1 MAEVQPKVKKER
13 NPYVWPELPFKELM
27 CMIIVMIVL
36 IIWALLMNAPLN
48 EIATPTRTENPAKAP
63 WYFIGLQEIL
73 VYFDPW
79 FAGVVIPSIIII
91 GLMAIPYLDFNPKGQ
106 GEYNFG
112 VRKFA
117 IFNFLFGYALWM
129 GAIIVGQFMRGPS
142 WFFYWPWETWDVH
155 AKHTMVALKNIP
167 TNIGLI
173 SLGVYFGLWYL
184 VPIIFQLSIWKKL
197 DLIRYFVLTT
207 LMAFMYAVPI
217 KIIMRQV
224 FHIKYL
230 LVTPW
235 FNI

>member
-230 LVTPW
+230 LVSPW

>member
-1 MAEVQPKVKKER
+1 MADAQPKAKKER

-27 CMIIVMIVL
+27 CMIVVMAVL
-36 IIWALLMNAPLN
+36 IIWALWMNAPLN

-91 GLMAIPYLDFNPKGQ
+91 GLMAIPYLDYNPKGQ

-117 IFNFLFGYALWM
+117 IFNFLFGYLLWM
-129 GAIIVGQFMRGPS
+129 GAIVVGQFMRGPS

-173 SLGVYFGLWYL
+173 SLGVYFALWYL
-184 VPIIFQLSIWKKL
+184 VPIVFRLEIWKKL
-197 DLIRYFVLTT
+197 DVTRYFVLTT

>member
-230 LVTPW
+230 LVSPW
-235 FNI
+235 FII

>member
-27 CMIIVMIVL
+27 CMIIVMVVL
-36 IIWALLMNAPLN
+36 IIWALWMNAPLN

-79 FAGVVIPSIIII
+79 FAGVIIPSIIII
-91 GLMAIPYLDFNPKGQ
+91 GLMAIPYLDYNPKGQ

-117 IFNFLFGYALWM
+117 MFNFLFGYALWM

-184 VPIIFQLSIWKKL
+184 VPIVFRLSIWKKL
-197 DLIRYFVLTT
+197 DVIRYFVLTT